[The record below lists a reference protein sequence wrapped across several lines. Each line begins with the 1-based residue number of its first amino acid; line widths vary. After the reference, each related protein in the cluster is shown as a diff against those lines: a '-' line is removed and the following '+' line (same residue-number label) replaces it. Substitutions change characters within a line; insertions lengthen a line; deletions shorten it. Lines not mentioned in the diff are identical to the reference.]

1 MIKEFREFI
10 AKGDLVTLAAA
21 FILGV
26 AFAGVV
32 TAFTNVI
39 LGAVSYVF
47 GGSVSFDKLG
57 VHRGR
62 EIVIPYGSFL
72 TQVVDFLI
80 VGFVLFL
87 VVKAYNRFQAREE
100 TPDEPTAEVRLL
112 TQIRDELAAR
122 P

>member
-47 GGSVSFDKLG
+47 GGNVSFDKLG

-72 TQVVDFLI
+72 TQVMNFLI
-80 VGFVLFL
+80 VGFILFL
-87 VVKAYNRFQAREE
+87 VVKAYNRIQADEE
-100 TPDEPTAEVRLL
+100 TSAEPSAEVTLL